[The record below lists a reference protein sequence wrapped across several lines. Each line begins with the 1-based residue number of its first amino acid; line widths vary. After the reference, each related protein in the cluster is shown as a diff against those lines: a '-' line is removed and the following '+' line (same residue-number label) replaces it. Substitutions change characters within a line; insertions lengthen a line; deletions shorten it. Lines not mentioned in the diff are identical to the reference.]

1 MELEIGGSG
10 QFQRH
15 FAVTK
20 FMTVLIFAI
29 FAHRVPLGASR
40 SSPKQLGMRR
50 SSAYLVYEWLSKR
63 SCGGMGIDL
72 RLISQKQ
79 SLFHRN

>member
-40 SSPKQLGMRR
+40 RVAR
-50 SSAYLVYEWLSKR
+50 ADVV
-63 SCGGMGIDL
+63 
-72 RLISQKQ
+72 
-79 SLFHRN
+79 